1 MFSNPL
7 SVEEFVKR
15 SSVICYTP
23 EGLLSDAPATQR
35 LAEAEGLWA
44 HALSAALR
52 RRVLEQGEDSVSAES
67 LAAADLTKVAW
78 PATPRRRSPRVW
90 TWRLRARMA
99 LTRPAGRPNMAEL
112 TPRMKE
118 LVQPYLAGIEPYDPN
133 FTPTRINLS
142 ANENTYPVPA
152 GVREAVDAALA
163 ATPLNRYP
171 DPMSNDLRDELAAWH
186 GVARENICVGNG
198 GDELLYNYL
207 LAFGGAG
214 RTLLNC
220 PPCFSEYAFFASL
233 CQTEVSDVWRDPVT
247 FELDQAAV
255 LAAAPE
261 CNLAIVTSP
270 NNPTGD
276 VAPLDFIAA
285 LCDAC
290 PGMVMV
296 DEAYVE
302 FADDSFGA
310 ATTAQGL
317 IAEHPNLVILHTLSK
332 AFGAAGTRL
341 GYVIASPEV
350 IDVFAAIRQ
359 IYSVSV
365 LSQAAA
371 LACVRARDAYA
382 PVVAQV
388 VSERVRE
395 LCALRAMAA
404 EGLPVEAWPSAANF
418 VLVRTPH
425 ATRVRE
431 RLRDEYSILVRD
443 FSYAPGLADCLRI
456 TVGTPQ
462 ENDEVLAAFAALV
475 KEEM

>member
-1 MFSNPL
+1 
-7 SVEEFVKR
+7 
-15 SSVICYTP
+15 
-23 EGLLSDAPATQR
+23 
-35 LAEAEGLWA
+35 
-44 HALSAALR
+44 
-52 RRVLEQGEDSVSAES
+52 
-67 LAAADLTKVAW
+67 
-78 PATPRRRSPRVW
+78 
-90 TWRLRARMA
+90 
-99 LTRPAGRPNMAEL
+99 MAEL

-118 LVQPYLAGIEPYDPN
+118 LVQPYLTGIEPYDPN

-163 ATPLNRYP
+163 AAPLNRYP

-186 GVARENICVGNG
+186 GVTRENICVGNG
-198 GDELLYNYL
+198 GDELLYNFL

-233 CQTEVSDVWRDPVT
+233 CQTEVRDVWRDPAT

-276 VAPLDFIAA
+276 VAPLDFVAA

-317 IAEHPNLVILHTLSK
+317 IVEHPNLVILHTLSK

-341 GYVIASPEV
+341 GYVIAAPEV

-359 IYSVSV
+359 IYSVNV

-382 PVVAQV
+382 PWWHRSHPSA
-388 VSERVRE
+388 SASCAPCARWLPRVCPWRRGRARRT
-395 LCALRAMAA
+395 LCSCARRMLRAYASVYATSIRFWCATLAMRRGSRTACA
-404 EGLPVEAWPSAANF
+404 SPWVPHRKTMRYWLRLPCW
-418 VLVRTPH
+418 
-425 ATRVRE
+425 
-431 RLRDEYSILVRD
+431 
-443 FSYAPGLADCLRI
+443 
-456 TVGTPQ
+456 
-462 ENDEVLAAFAALV
+462 
-475 KEEM
+475 

>member
-1 MFSNPL
+1 
-7 SVEEFVKR
+7 
-15 SSVICYTP
+15 
-23 EGLLSDAPATQR
+23 
-35 LAEAEGLWA
+35 
-44 HALSAALR
+44 
-52 RRVLEQGEDSVSAES
+52 
-67 LAAADLTKVAW
+67 
-78 PATPRRRSPRVW
+78 
-90 TWRLRARMA
+90 
-99 LTRPAGRPNMAEL
+99 MAEL
-112 TPRMKE
+112 SARMKE

-142 ANENTYPVPA
+142 ANENTYPLPA
-152 GVREAVDAALA
+152 GVREAIDAALA

-233 CQTEVSDVWRDPVT
+233 CQTEVRDVWRDPVT
-247 FELDQAAV
+247 FELDQTAV
-255 LAAAPE
+255 LDAAPA
-261 CNLAIVTSP
+261 CDLAIVTSP

-276 VAPLDFIAA
+276 LAPRDFIAA

-290 PGMVMV
+290 PGMVMI
-296 DEAYVE
+296 DEAYIE
-302 FADDSFGA
+302 FADEAFGA
-310 ATTAQGL
+310 TSTCQELLAD
-317 IAEHPNLVILHTLSK
+317 HPNLVILHTLSK
-332 AFGAAGTRL
+332 AFGAAGCRL
-341 GYVIASPEV
+341 GYVIAAPDV

-359 IYSVSV
+359 IYSVNV
-365 LSQAAA
+365 LTQAAA
-371 LACVRARDAYA
+371 TAAVCARDAYA
-382 PVVAQV
+382 PVVAQI
-388 VSERVRE
+388 VSERERE
-395 LCALRAMAA
+395 LATLRAMAT
-404 EGLPVEAWPSAANF
+404 EGLPVEVWPSTANF
-418 VLVRTPH
+418 VLVRTPG

-431 RLRDEYSILVRD
+431 RLRDERSILVRD

-456 TVGTPQ
+456 TVGTPE